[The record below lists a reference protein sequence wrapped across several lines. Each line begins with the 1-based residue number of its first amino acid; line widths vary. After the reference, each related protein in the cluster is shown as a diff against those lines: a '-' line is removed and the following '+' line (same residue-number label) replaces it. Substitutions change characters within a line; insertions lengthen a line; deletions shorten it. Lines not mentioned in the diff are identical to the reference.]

1 MGATRRHPGETGEQR
16 MTSRR
21 STQRSIE
28 GAESGLVPARA
39 ASRYAEVNGLR
50 LHYLDYGTEG
60 AQPMLCVHGGAAHG
74 HWFDFVAAG
83 FTPDHHV
90 LALDLRGHGDSEWAD
105 PPVYTF
111 QTYADDIEAFAEKLD
126 LRDFILVGHSMGGMV
141 ALNHAAL
148 HPGRAAKLVVV
159 DTRTL
164 MSADRIAK
172 MREFGAKPASS
183 YASEDE
189 LVARYRLE
197 PAGTQKAAPEVIRHM
212 ARNSGRQRPDGRWQH
227 KFDRSV
233 YAMFERADGLPLW
246 ARVKI
251 PALLVKGSSSKR
263 IDAKMVEE
271 VRARAPQIEVVEV
284 ADADHHVTLDNPRG
298 FVEAVRGFLAK

>member
-1 MGATRRHPGETGEQR
+1 MGAAGRHTGETG
-16 MTSRR
+16 MSSRQTTQGGSER
-21 STQRSIE
+21 SQ
-28 GAESGLVPARA
+28 SGLAPALA
-39 ASRYAEVNGLR
+39 ASRYVEVNGLR

-60 AQPMLCVHGGAAHG
+60 GRTMLCVHGGAAHG

-111 QTYADDIEAFAEKLD
+111 QTYANDLEAFAEKLD

-141 ALNHAAL
+141 ALNYAAL
-148 HPGRAAKLVVV
+148 HPGRAAKIVVV

-183 YASEDE
+183 YASRDE

-212 ARNSGRQRPDGRWQH
+212 ALQSGREHADGRWRH

-246 ARVKI
+246 ERVKI
-251 PALLVKGSSSKR
+251 PALLVKGSLSKR
-263 IDAKMVEE
+263 IDAKMVGE
-271 VRARAPQIEVVEV
+271 VRARAPQVEVVEV